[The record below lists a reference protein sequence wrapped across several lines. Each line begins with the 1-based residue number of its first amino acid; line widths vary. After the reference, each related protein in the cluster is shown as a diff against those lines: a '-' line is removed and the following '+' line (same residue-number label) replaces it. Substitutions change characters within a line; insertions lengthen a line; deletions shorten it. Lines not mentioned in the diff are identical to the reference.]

1 MESLVEPPE
10 GANYV
15 KTAYEIG
22 ALTNHSLAWVQ
33 PTPQPAG
40 HRIEDVEISK
50 LPLIATEVFRRDGF
64 PQPLLGV
71 VYADSPLTG
80 DTRRKFGTVSVAV
93 TGIVTL
99 LHPRF
104 NDKKDCSCGSF
115 VFAKIKAGTNPERP
129 DIEVGPSMPTP
140 ADGWC
145 RVGMLLEV
153 GGSGDARILLQMH

>member
-1 MESLVEPPE
+1 M
-10 GANYV
+10 
-15 KTAYEIG
+15 
-22 ALTNHSLAWVQ
+22 
-33 PTPQPAG
+33 
-40 HRIEDVEISK
+40 
-50 LPLIATEVFRRDGF
+50 
-64 PQPLLGV
+64 
-71 VYADSPLTG
+71 YADSPLTEIRG
-80 DTRRKFGTVSVAV
+80 GKFGTVSVAV

-115 VFAKIKAGTNPERP
+115 VFAKVKTGTNPVAP

-145 RVGMLLEV
+145 RVGMLEA